1 MKLQIS
7 KLFEQ
12 VHNVPQVPEIVRILI
27 SQLNDPNADF
37 NDIAKNIE
45 KEQIISLK
53 VLRLVNSAHFG
64 LSKKIGSIDNAVAML
79 GMSKLKTLVIAS
91 GIVNSVPDIP
101 NFDIS
106 TFWSDSFSTAT
117 YAKWLAEEAS
127 LEDSDMIFTAGLING
142 LGTVLLYLGD
152 PKAANEIQQHVK
164 SGDNRYQYE
173 EKRLGFSS
181 LDVCVELCSRW
192 HFSDDLIKTLSQS
205 RAPLA
210 ADEISLSACIVY
222 IARYISESNHP
233 NISEED
239 RLANFPVKE
248 WQQLGFNSDDIARK
262 LPEIIA
268 LESGLDGLTRK

>member
-7 KLFEQ
+7 NLFEQ

-106 TFWSDSFSTAT
+106 TFWSDSFRTAT
-117 YAKWLAEEAS
+117 YAKWLAEEAN

-192 HFSDDLIKTLSQS
+192 HFSDDLIETISQS
-205 RAPLA
+205 RDPLA
-210 ADEISLSACIVY
+210 ADEVSLSACIVY

-233 NISEED
+233 NINEED
-239 RLANFPVKE
+239 RLASFPVKE
-248 WQQLGFNSDDIARK
+248 WQQLGFNADDIAKK

-268 LESGLDGLTRK
+268 LESGLDGLTN